1 MIKLI
6 DLQYKQNLP
15 LDEKILLSRARIHEY
30 YRYFSGN
37 VFISFS
43 GGKDSTVLLHL
54 VRNLYPD
61 VPAVFVNTG
70 LEYPEI
76 KEFVRSIENVTWL
89 RPTRSFNQVLNEFG
103 YPVISKAQSKFISE
117 VQNRSQTNQQTVSLR
132 LTGFNSKGEKSPS
145 MAIAKKWLFLID
157 LPIKISDKCCLYLK
171 KKPIIEYQKI
181 SKRFPFIGTMAYESS
196 MRRKVYLR
204 NGCNI
209 LSKSYLRAKS
219 QPLSFWTEDDIW
231 QYIHLYALNYSS
243 IYDLGEK
250 RTGCMFCM
258 FGVHLEKGQNR
269 FQRMKE
275 SHPKHYR
282 YCIEKLGIGRILDII
297 GVAK

>member
-54 VRNLYPD
+54 VRNLYPG

-103 YPVISKAQSKFISE
+103 YPVISKTQSKFISE
-117 VQNRSQTNQQTVSLR
+117 VQNSSQTNQQTVSLR

-157 LPIKISDKCCLYLK
+157 SPIKISDKCCLYLK

-181 SKRFPFIGTMAYESS
+181 SKRFPFIGTMAHESR
-196 MRRKVYLR
+196 MRRKAYLR

-231 QYIHLYALNYSS
+231 QYIHLYGLNYSS